1 MTSQIDSTS
10 AAYNEMSGNW
20 PIVKALMGG
29 TLHIR
34 MEGKTYLP
42 QWPNESADSYRAR
55 LVTATLYPAFKRTVK
70 VLASK
75 PFSKAMTLS
84 DNVPERIAGWL
95 DNADLQ
101 GRNLQAFL
109 YEVMKDCVAYGISGV
124 LVDYP
129 MAQGIATVA
138 DEKMAGV
145 RPYFV
150 HYPPGTVIGWRSERI
165 GGVETLTQLRL
176 KETIWQPSGD
186 FGEERIEQIRVLTP
200 GAWQLWRKV
209 QFKDWALFDEGATTL
224 KEIPFVPFYGDRTGF
239 MTGESPLLELAY
251 QNVEHYQSSSDQQT
265 ILHVARVPILT
276 IIGANDET
284 EITIGAASAAKLPIG
299 SDLKFVEHSGAAISA
314 GRQAL
319 LDLEERMRQTGA
331 ELLVMKPGQAT
342 ATEIYSDDEAN
353 KCDLQ
358 RITENFEDAVDQ
370 LLQYMADWVGEPE
383 GGNVSLFKDFGA
395 ATLSDA
401 SAQLLLTANQ
411 SGKISDQTL
420 VNEYKRRGILA
431 ADTDFETEQER
442 IAEQGPALGTIGADF
457 GKYKVTGTSLGLK
470 IASL

>member
-1 MTSQIDSTS
+1 MTSQIDNTS

-20 PIVKALMGG
+20 PIVTALMGG
-29 TLHIR
+29 TLRIR

-84 DNVPERIAGWL
+84 DNVPGRISDWL

-138 DEKMAGV
+138 DEKLAGV

-150 HYPPGTVIGWRSERI
+150 HYPPGTVLGWRSERI
-165 GGVETLTQLRL
+165 NGVEKLTQLRL
-176 KETIWQPSGD
+176 KETIWQPSGE
-186 FGEERIEQIRVLTP
+186 FGEEKIEQVRVLTP

-209 QFKDWALFDEGATTL
+209 QLKDWALFDEGTTTL
-224 KEIPFVPFYGDRTGF
+224 NEIPFVPFYGDRTGF
-239 MTGESPLLELAY
+239 MTGEPPLLDLAY

-319 LDLEERMRQTGA
+319 IDLEERMRQTGA
-331 ELLVMKPGQAT
+331 ELLVMKPGQMT
-342 ATEIYSDDEAN
+342 ATQIYSEDEAN

-358 RITENFEDAVDQ
+358 RITENFEDAADQ

-383 GGNVSLFKDFGA
+383 GGNVELFKDFGA

-401 SAQLLLTANQ
+401 SAQLLLTTNQ
-411 SGKISDQTL
+411 AGKISDQTL

-431 ADTDFETEQER
+431 ADLDFETEQER
-442 IAEQGPALGTIGADF
+442 IADQGPALGVVNAEN
-457 GKYKVTGTSLGLK
+457 S
-470 IASL
+470 